1 MPSMQED
8 GGLTPQER
16 SRIIAEERLRAR
28 VRMEADAE
36 VIQEMEVQDAQER
49 RRSAGRIVL
58 YLLFAVLMIGVIF
71 FVMWKT
77 MDHRTINEQINAPRG
92 ATGR

>member
-8 GGLTPQER
+8 GGLTPKER

-58 YLLFAVLMIGVIF
+58 YLLFAVLAIGAILL
-71 FVMWKT
+71 VMWKT
-77 MDHRTINEQINAPRG
+77 IDARPITQQINAPRG